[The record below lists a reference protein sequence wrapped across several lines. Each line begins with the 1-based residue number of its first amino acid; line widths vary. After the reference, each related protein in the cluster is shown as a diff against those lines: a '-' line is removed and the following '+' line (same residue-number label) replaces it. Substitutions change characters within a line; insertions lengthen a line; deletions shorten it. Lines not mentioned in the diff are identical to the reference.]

1 MDYYEILGVPKSA
14 SEKDLKSAYKKKSMQ
29 HHPDRTGGDD
39 SKFKEINEAYQV
51 LGNKEKREMYD
62 TYGTADPQKVGP
74 QGFQDFHFTS
84 DGFQGGININD
95 LMNQFG
101 FGGMGRQQM
110 RNQDITIGCRITIS
124 EVYTGKNVIATYRLN
139 NGKEQTVDIKVP
151 VGINQGDKIR
161 YAGMGHQDI
170 QQVPPGDLYVMI
182 QIQNGS
188 EFEVHGVDLH
198 TVRKI
203 NTLDLITGTK
213 LDITIPDGKVVSL
226 NIPKGTQPN
235 TVFSIAQRGLPNRRG
250 GKQGNILVK
259 IIGETPRHLDNDD
272 LNAIEQIKS
281 KI

>member
-1 MDYYEILGVPKSA
+1 
-14 SEKDLKSAYKKKSMQ
+14 
-29 HHPDRTGGDD
+29 
-39 SKFKEINEAYQV
+39 
-51 LGNKEKREMYD
+51 
-62 TYGTADPQKVGP
+62 
-74 QGFQDFHFTS
+74 
-84 DGFQGGININD
+84 
-95 LMNQFG
+95 
-101 FGGMGRQQM
+101 
-110 RNQDITIGCRITIS
+110 
-124 EVYTGKNVIATYRLN
+124 
-139 NGKEQTVDIKVP
+139 
-151 VGINQGDKIR
+151 
-161 YAGMGHQDI
+161 
-170 QQVPPGDLYVMI
+170 MI

-272 LNAIEQIKS
+272 LNAIDLRLKNAKDELTHASEYKHLIVNDSFNKAADELFNIIAQNESSNQINNEEVQQFLAQLLS
-281 KI
+281 Y

>member
-39 SKFKEINEAYQV
+39 AKFKEINEAYQV
-51 LGNKEKREMYD
+51 LSNKEKRQMYD
-62 TYGTADPQKVGP
+62 TYGTADPQKAGP
-74 QGFQDFHFTS
+74 QGFQNFHFTS

-95 LMNQFG
+95 LMGQFG
-101 FGGMGRQQM
+101 FGGFGQRQIQ
-110 RNQDITIGCRITIS
+110 NQDITIGCRISIA

-139 NGKEQTVDIKVP
+139 NGLEQTVDIKVP

-161 YAGMGHQDI
+161 YTGMGQNDN
-170 QQVPPGDLYVMI
+170 PNLPAGDLYVMI

-188 EFEVHGVDLH
+188 EYEVHGNDLH
-198 TVRKI
+198 TVRRI
-203 NTLDLITGTK
+203 STLHLITGARIDV
-213 LDITIPDGKVVSL
+213 LIPDGKTVSL

-235 TVFSIAQRGLPNRRG
+235 TVFSIAQRGLPNRKTGRN
-250 GKQGNILVK
+250 GNILVR
-259 IIGETPRHLDNDD
+259 IIGETPRNLGGDD